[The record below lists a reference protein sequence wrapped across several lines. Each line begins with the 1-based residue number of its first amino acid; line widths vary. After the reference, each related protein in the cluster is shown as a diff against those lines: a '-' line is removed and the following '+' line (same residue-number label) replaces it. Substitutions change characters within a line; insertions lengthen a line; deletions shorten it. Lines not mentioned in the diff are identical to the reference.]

1 MRLQAVYSCGFCEDG
16 NVNMEDGNVNMN
28 EIVSRTASTALGA
41 LKSLKAGIANVQQ
54 TMVKKSGKPYLRM
67 LKDGEWV
74 YGQEDI
80 EVETGSLWA
89 VNPFSIEH
97 GWTAWKRGEGV
108 DNSGG
113 PLGEVMVPMSQPCPP
128 KQTLHDVG
136 ADWEYQMAVELK
148 CLNGTDKGE
157 EVSYKASSV
166 GASKAMDG
174 LIKAIM
180 NQLDANEE
188 MPVPI
193 VSLDSLTYNHK
204 KYGKTYEP
212 VITIKEWAP
221 LSDTPPEVDEPG
233 ATAADPA
240 PAVTTTAKP
249 RTRSV
254 PATKSD
260 APTPVP
266 GPVEEDDEIAKL
278 EKMILAK
285 KMAKEQAV
293 QPVDD
298 PIAARKA
305 ALLAEMA
312 ALEAGE
318 TQAAQPEAAQA
329 EAPASGQPLRRRRT
343 T

>member
-1 MRLQAVYSCGFCEDG
+1 
-16 NVNMEDGNVNMN
+16 METKMTN
-28 EIVSRTASTALGA
+28 EVANRTASTALGA

-113 PLGEVMVPMSQPCPP
+113 PLGEVMVPMNQVCPA
-128 KQTLHDVG
+128 KTTLHDVG

-166 GASKAMDG
+166 GASKAMDA
-174 LIKAIM
+174 LIKAMM
-180 NQLDANEE
+180 NQLDADEDN
-188 MPVPI
+188 PVPI
-193 VSLDSLTYNHK
+193 VSLDSSTYNHK

-221 LSDTPPEVDEPG
+221 LSDTPPEVDEPVKEEPKVE
-233 ATAADPA
+233 AT
-240 PAVTTTAKP
+240 KP

-254 PATKSD
+254 PATKTD
-260 APTPVP
+260 TPAPA
-266 GPVEEDDEIAKL
+266 EEDDEIAKL

-285 KMAKEQAV
+285 KLAKEQADKPATV
-293 QPVDD
+293 AVDPV
-298 PIAARKA
+298 AARKA
-305 ALLAEMA
+305 ALMAEMA
-312 ALEAGE
+312 ALDAADA
-318 TQAAQPEAAQA
+318 QAAQPGTAQA
-329 EAPASGQPLRRRRT
+329 EAPAGGQPLRRRRNA
-343 T
+343 